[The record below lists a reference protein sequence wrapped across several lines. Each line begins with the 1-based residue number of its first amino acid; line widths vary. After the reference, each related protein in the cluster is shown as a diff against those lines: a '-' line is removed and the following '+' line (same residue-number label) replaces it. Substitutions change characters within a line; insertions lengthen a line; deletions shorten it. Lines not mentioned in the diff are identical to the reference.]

1 MSLNRWSARV
11 GGQTEEMHFSPRLTL
26 LSLLAAAV
34 VAVLVVSAIA
44 PAGSGTAAPAA
55 VPPLVLPA
63 RVGQTASQPESL
75 QAVRRLFDCIERV
88 NFERIQRGVAP
99 VTYDARIAQAAAGH
113 AAYQAAIQT
122 MRHSGSGGS
131 NGGTR
136 MQASGYHWTAWGE
149 NVAAGQSDCATV
161 MSAWMASSTHRAN
174 ILNANFV
181 HIGVGMALGANG
193 VWYWTMDLGR
203 GG

>member
-1 MSLNRWSARV
+1 MSMNRWLARV
-11 GGQTEEMHFSPRLTL
+11 SGQTERMRFPPRPAL
-26 LSLLAAAV
+26 LSLLTAAV
-34 VAVLVVSAIA
+34 VAVLVVSAVA
-44 PAGSGTAAPAA
+44 PVGSGTAAPAA

-63 RVGQTASQPESL
+63 QVGQTASRPESL
-75 QAVRRLFDCIERV
+75 QAVRRRFDCIERV
-88 NFERIQRGVAP
+88 NLERAQRGIAP
-99 VTYDARIAQAAAGH
+99 VTYDARIARAAAGH
-113 AAYQAAIQT
+113 SAYQAAIRT
-122 MRHSGSGGS
+122 MGHVGPGKA

-136 MQASGYHWTAWGE
+136 MRAAGYGWTVWGE

-174 ILNANFV
+174 ILDVNFV
-181 HIGVGMALGANG
+181 HIGVGMALGVNG